1 MLIFS
6 YSVRKTMEQNL
17 TFSLSFFGCQGSGHQ
32 GENVAK
38 HVQHVQRPNCLGQF
52 TAQQQDGPV
61 GTRTTRPRLLPTAGS
76 TYYNSFHVFL

>member
-6 YSVRKTMEQNL
+6 YSVQKDNGTEL
-17 TFSLSFFGCQGSGHQ
+17 DFFSSFFGCQGSGHQ

-61 GTRTTRPRLLPTAGS
+61 GTGTTRPRLLPTAGS